1 MESKEGEE
9 PPSFF
14 KVVSI
19 HKTGGWGDRGESRA
33 LGLPPRSMCALRAD
47 RLQPQEVK
55 SRVESSSCTFS

>member
-9 PPSFF
+9 PAPFF

-33 LGLPPRSMCALRAD
+33 LGLPPRSICAPRAD
-47 RLQPQEVK
+47 
-55 SRVESSSCTFS
+55 SDFSPRK

>member
-9 PPSFF
+9 PAPFF

-33 LGLPPRSMCALRAD
+33 LGLAPRSICAPRAD
-47 RLQPQEVK
+47 
-55 SRVESSSCTFS
+55 SDFSPRKGKAG